1 MGRIERALE
10 HANRK
15 PTKEREQSGD
25 NSTRLTINKEEAGVD
40 DPGIDIGKLT
50 KIELDP
56 KKLFQ
61 QHRVIMN
68 AQDSIASSA
77 YKILRTRVLQRMRSN
92 GWQTLAVTGTCPNE
106 GKTLTAINLALSMAR
121 DVNTTTVL
129 ADLDLRRPTIHKY
142 LNYKPRYGVLD
153 CLNDRATI
161 ETAMVCPGLERL
173 GLLLNSEPLESSSEM
188 LASPKMSQMLTAL
201 KAGADR
207 IVIFDMPPL
216 SASDDVLTFGP
227 LVDAVLIVTAE
238 GISQHQTLSQ
248 ARELSRDMNIIG
260 TVLNRSSD
268 TTSSYYYY
276 A

>member
-15 PTKEREQSGD
+15 PTKEREKSGD
-25 NSTRLTINKEEAGVD
+25 NSTRLAINTEEADVN

-142 LNYKPRYGVLD
+142 LDYKPRYGVLD

-188 LASPKMSQMLTAL
+188 LASPKMSPDADRAEGRRGPDRYLRHASAVCFGRRTDVRAARGCRTDRDRGGSL
-201 KAGADR
+201 SAPDAGAGSR
-207 IVIFDMPPL
+207 AVERHEYHRHGPESIV
-216 SASDDVLTFGP
+216 
-227 LVDAVLIVTAE
+227 
-238 GISQHQTLSQ
+238 
-248 ARELSRDMNIIG
+248 
-260 TVLNRSSD
+260 
-268 TTSSYYYY
+268 
-276 A
+276 